1 MKEEVI
7 LYWGLERSWAG
18 SVYSIIIRIPGK
30 VLFRAPVVALAEVDS
45 RKRLLSSDWLKSL
58 RYQKVTPL
66 PAKCEMQCWVTKS
79 YARQGSITEITEFKK
94 MMDATMT

>member
-1 MKEEVI
+1 MKEEAI

-18 SVYSIIIRIPGK
+18 SIIIRIPGK
-30 VLFRAPVVALAEVDS
+30 VLFRAPVVASAEVDS
-45 RKRLLSSDWLKSL
+45 RKRLLSSDWPKSP

-79 YARQGSITEITEFKK
+79 YAHQGSITEITEFKK